1 MMRRNEW
8 ERKNKICYLFFI
20 LIFFFADVASFS
32 LPYVK
37 QWSPTKGHSCLQKSG
52 YCSTISFRHIWRV

>member
-1 MMRRNEW
+1 MGEKEQNL
-8 ERKNKICYLFFI
+8 LFVFYFD
-20 LIFFFADVASFS
+20 FFFVADVASFS

-52 YCSTISFRHIWRV
+52 YCSTISFRHIWLV